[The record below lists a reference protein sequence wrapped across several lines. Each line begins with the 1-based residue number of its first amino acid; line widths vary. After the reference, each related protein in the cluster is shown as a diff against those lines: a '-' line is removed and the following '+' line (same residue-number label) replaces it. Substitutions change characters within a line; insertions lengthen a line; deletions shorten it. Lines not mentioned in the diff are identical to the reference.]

1 MTQEISRRAFL
12 KGSAVLT
19 LSLLQLRFGMPQAA
33 HARSS
38 SEHREGYHGWEDV
51 YREKWTWDKVV
62 NSTHHVANCAS
73 ACPWVLYIK
82 DGIVWREEQN
92 AVLDSRASDLPDYNP
107 RGCQKGACFSQ
118 LMYGPQRLKYPVK
131 RVGPRGSGK
140 WKRITW
146 DEAYEEIAD
155 KMLEVIRED
164 GPECIIHESGTAN
177 AGYGAATSG
186 EMSFFD
192 FLGATQLDGWAT
204 VGDMPLGVILTWGL
218 FNTDSTADDYVR
230 SDLIFMWLGNPSYTR
245 IPEAHFFWEA
255 RYRGAKVVS
264 VAPDYNASTMHAD
277 QWINLRVGT
286 DAALALGMA
295 KVIIDEGLYKADYV
309 KEQTDLPILVRDDT
323 RKFLRASD
331 MEKGGKD
338 NVFYLWDSRTGKA
351 VRAPGSEG
359 MGRTATL
366 ALGKLDPALEGSF
379 EVTLADG
386 ERVRVRPVFELLKK
400 RLQGYTPEKVEDI
413 TGVGADT
420 IRELARETAR
430 AKAVNMYSSWGS
442 MKHYHS
448 DLFQRGII
456 LLLALTG
463 NVGYRGTGLKIGAWY
478 MLSSI
483 ESAVSGVKPTWYQ
496 RLLLMLFKPTV
507 REYIKYF
514 REYEKDKMYVP
525 ALMFLY
531 HHGGLNEVVDNPAY
545 HDPNPG
551 KALPDAVREAVDE
564 NHIPLFPRREKR
576 PRLLVHTRVN
586 PLRRWPAPQVIEK
599 NLWPKCDLIVG
610 VNLKMSAT
618 ALKSDM
624 VLPAAG
630 YYERRGI
637 KYAQSYVPY
646 YMVGEQ
652 GVEPVGESRT
662 EWKIW
667 GDVARLLQEK
677 ARRVGIREVKD
688 AHGKPRDY
696 SKIFDRW
703 SHNGEFDPDDD
714 RRYYEIATGESPEMG
729 YISWKEASDQGAVP
743 IKGLGPFRTHT
754 NICSDYEPE
763 DSIYPCQWFVQH
775 KQPWPTLT
783 GRMQFYIDHPWFLDA
798 GDELPVHKEAPRA
811 GGDYPLRMTG
821 GHTRWSIHSTWRDE
835 PHMLQMQRGEPSLYI
850 SNLDAA
856 RRGVRDN
863 DRVRV
868 YNDVGSCEM
877 LAKVSPAVQ
886 PGQLIIY
893 HAWEPHQ
900 FKEWKS
906 NQQPV
911 PSPWKALHMT
921 EYGQLHYRFLFA
933 GPHHTPRG
941 TTVEVERI

>member
-1 MTQEISRRAFL
+1 MTRQISRRAFL
-12 KGSAVLT
+12 KESAAAAVT
-19 LSLLQLRFGMPQAA
+19 LSLIQLRFGAPKAAQAA
-33 HARSS
+33 SS
-38 SEHREGYHGWEDV
+38 SSRKKGYGNWEDV

-92 AVLDSRASDLPDYNP
+92 GVLDSRSPDLPDYNP

-118 LMYGPQRLKYPVK
+118 LMYGPHRLKYPVK

-146 DEAYEEIAD
+146 DEAYEEITN

-192 FLGATQLDGWAT
+192 YLGATQLDGWAT

-264 VAPDYNASTMHAD
+264 IAPDYNASTMHAD

-286 DAALALGMA
+286 DAALALSMA

-331 MEKGGKD
+331 MEKRGKD
-338 NVFYLWDSRTGKA
+338 NVFYLWDSKTGKA

-359 MGRTATL
+359 LGRSTTL

-386 ERVRVRPVFELLKK
+386 SKVRVRPVFELLKQ
-400 RLQGYTPEKVEDI
+400 RLADYTPEKAEKI

-531 HHGGLNEVVDNPAY
+531 HHGGL
-545 HDPNPG
+545 
-551 KALPDAVREAVDE
+551 
-564 NHIPLFPRREKR
+564 
-576 PRLLVHTRVN
+576 
-586 PLRRWPAPQVIEK
+586 
-599 NLWPKCDLIVG
+599 
-610 VNLKMSAT
+610 
-618 ALKSDM
+618 
-624 VLPAAG
+624 
-630 YYERRGI
+630 
-637 KYAQSYVPY
+637 
-646 YMVGEQ
+646 
-652 GVEPVGESRT
+652 
-662 EWKIW
+662 
-667 GDVARLLQEK
+667 
-677 ARRVGIREVKD
+677 
-688 AHGKPRDY
+688 
-696 SKIFDRW
+696 
-703 SHNGEFDPDDD
+703 
-714 RRYYEIATGESPEMG
+714 
-729 YISWKEASDQGAVP
+729 
-743 IKGLGPFRTHT
+743 
-754 NICSDYEPE
+754 
-763 DSIYPCQWFVQH
+763 
-775 KQPWPTLT
+775 
-783 GRMQFYIDHPWFLDA
+783 
-798 GDELPVHKEAPRA
+798 
-811 GGDYPLRMTG
+811 
-821 GHTRWSIHSTWRDE
+821 
-835 PHMLQMQRGEPSLYI
+835 
-850 SNLDAA
+850 
-856 RRGVRDN
+856 
-863 DRVRV
+863 
-868 YNDVGSCEM
+868 
-877 LAKVSPAVQ
+877 
-886 PGQLIIY
+886 
-893 HAWEPHQ
+893 
-900 FKEWKS
+900 
-906 NQQPV
+906 
-911 PSPWKALHMT
+911 
-921 EYGQLHYRFLFA
+921 
-933 GPHHTPRG
+933 
-941 TTVEVERI
+941 